1 MYTVL
6 ILLVWLWAGCLTVKA
21 TEKQLKVKSFDFETE
36 ALIVAT
42 FPIVLLLLVVRGYLL
57 EREK

>member
-6 ILLVWLWAGCLTVKA
+6 ILLAWGWAGCLTVQA
-21 TEKQLKVKSFDFETE
+21 TKKQLHVDDFDFGTE

-42 FPIVLLLLVVRGYLL
+42 FPIVLLLLVVRDYLL
-57 EREK
+57 KRGL